1 MKTTNNPTPLG
12 TIFETKVI
20 TQGKRENK
28 KC

>member
-20 TQGKRENK
+20 TQGKREK
-28 KC
+28 